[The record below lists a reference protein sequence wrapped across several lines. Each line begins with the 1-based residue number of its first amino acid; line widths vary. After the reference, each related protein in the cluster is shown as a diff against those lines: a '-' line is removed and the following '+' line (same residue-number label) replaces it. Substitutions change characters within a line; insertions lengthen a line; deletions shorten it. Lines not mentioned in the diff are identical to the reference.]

1 MHLELNNI
9 GKLSDASIDINGIAV
24 IAGENNTGKSTV
36 GKVLFSVFNSYY
48 DSERQINKERM
59 ESIMDAIQIIMD
71 IRTRT
76 KIFFPS
82 KRLLNDFAKKLLN
95 DAARYANSEKLI
107 KEEVYKLLSDNDI
120 EFDENN
126 DDKKNMINYS
136 IIQIQKALNVSKNDL
151 FCHILEKRLNSE
163 FDGQISN
170 IFTNSEGIIVLTI
183 KSEDITI
190 NINNNEVTTVRND
203 ISLKTETVYLDDPF
217 IIDDINYMGYYRPDY
232 DLYEHRNHLKYKLRH
247 KQNNSNI
254 KEILVND
261 KLDSIIGKIETVC
274 TGNMITTSSREY
286 GYIEPGSNG
295 ILHIKNISAGLKSF
309 VILKTLLQNGV
320 ISYNGTMILD
330 EPEVHL
336 HPEWQLLLAEII
348 VLLQKEFSLHILLT
362 THSPYFLEA
371 IEVYSKKYCIE
382 DKCTYYLA
390 ENNGY
395 VSHLK
400 DASENLEEI
409 YSKLAHPLQR
419 LEYERC
425 EDDD

>member
-1 MHLELNNI
+1 MHLELKNI

-48 DSERQINKERM
+48 DSEQQINRERM
-59 ESIMDAIQIIMD
+59 ESITDAIQIIMD
-71 IRTRT
+71 IRTRS

-82 KRLLNDFAKKLLN
+82 RRLLNDFAKKLIK
-95 DAARYANSEKLI
+95 DSTRYANSEKLI
-107 KEEVYKLLSDNDI
+107 KDEVIKLLSDNNI
-120 EFDENN
+120 EFDENS
-126 DDKKNMINYS
+126 DDKKDMINYS

-170 IFTNSEGIIVLTI
+170 IYTNSEGLIVLTI
-183 KSEDITI
+183 KSEAITI
-190 NINNNEVTTVRND
+190 NINNNEVTSVHND

-217 IIDDINYMGYYRPDY
+217 VIDDINYRGFYRSEY
-232 DLYEHRNHLKYKLRH
+232 DLYEHRDHLKYKLMY
-247 KQNNSNI
+247 KQNSNI
-254 KEILVND
+254 KEILVTD
-261 KLDSIIGKIETVC
+261 KLNSIINKIETVC
-274 TGNMITTSSREY
+274 TGNVTTTSSREY

-371 IEVYSKKYCIE
+371 LEVYSKKYCIE

-400 DASENLEEI
+400 DVSENLEEI

>member
-217 IIDDINYMGYYRPDY
+217 IIDDINYMGYVS
-232 DLYEHRNHLKYKLRH
+232 LTKYE
-247 KQNNSNI
+247 
-254 KEILVND
+254 
-261 KLDSIIGKIETVC
+261 G
-274 TGNMITTSSREY
+274 
-286 GYIEPGSNG
+286 
-295 ILHIKNISAGLKSF
+295 
-309 VILKTLLQNGV
+309 
-320 ISYNGTMILD
+320 
-330 EPEVHL
+330 
-336 HPEWQLLLAEII
+336 
-348 VLLQKEFSLHILLT
+348 
-362 THSPYFLEA
+362 
-371 IEVYSKKYCIE
+371 
-382 DKCTYYLA
+382 
-390 ENNGY
+390 
-395 VSHLK
+395 
-400 DASENLEEI
+400 
-409 YSKLAHPLQR
+409 
-419 LEYERC
+419 
-425 EDDD
+425 